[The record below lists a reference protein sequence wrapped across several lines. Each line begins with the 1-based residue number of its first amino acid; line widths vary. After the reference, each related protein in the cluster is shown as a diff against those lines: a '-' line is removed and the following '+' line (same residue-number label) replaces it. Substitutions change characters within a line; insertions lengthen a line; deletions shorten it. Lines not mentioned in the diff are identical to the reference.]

1 MLITKNHL
9 NKFETSYFD
18 LPLTRMSVALHKMI
32 EKEKGSQKDSV
43 TVFLSHKHNE
53 EEILKKVIK
62 LLEKIGVD
70 VYVDWEDEDMPKA
83 TSGETAT
90 KIKEKIIQNRKFILL
105 ATKDA
110 INSKWCNWE
119 LGFGDS
125 HKFSDNIAI
134 MPIVENDGS
143 WPGNEYLQIYPVIKT
158 RYESL
163 VGDYYVE
170 FNNEEITLKEWL
182 KK

>member
-18 LPLTRMSVALHKMI
+18 LPLTRISNILLREAKN
-32 EKEKGSQKDSV
+32 EKGTEKNLV

-62 LLEKIGVD
+62 LLENIGVD
-70 VYVDWEDEDMPKA
+70 VYVDWQDDEMPKT
-83 TSGETAT
+83 TSGETAI
-90 KIKEKIIQNRKFILL
+90 KIKKKIIENKKFILL

-110 INSKWCNWE
+110 IDSKWCNWE
-119 LGFGDS
+119 LGYGDS
-125 HKFSDNIAI
+125 HKFSDDIAI
-134 MPIVENDGS
+134 MPIVEIDS
-143 WPGNEYLQIYPVIKT
+143 TWPGNEYLQIYPVIKT
-158 RYESL
+158 EYNYSI
-163 VGDYYVE
+163 GSYYVE
-170 FNNEEITLKEWL
+170 FKNKKIDLEEWL

>member
-1 MLITKNHL
+1 MLITKDHL

-18 LPLTRMSVALHKMI
+18 LPLARINAILLREVK
-32 EKEKGSQKDSV
+32 KEKGTEKDSV

-53 EEILKKVIK
+53 DEILKEVIK
-62 LLEKIGVD
+62 LLETIGVD
-70 VYVDWEDEDMPKA
+70 VYVDWQDEEMPKI
-83 TSGETAT
+83 TSGETAR
-90 KIKEKIIQNRKFILL
+90 KIKEKIIANKKFILL

-110 INSKWCNWE
+110 IESKWCNWE
-119 LGFGDS
+119 LGYGDS
-125 HKFSDNIAI
+125 HKFSDDIAI

-158 RYESL
+158 HYQYST
-163 VGDYYVE
+163 GDYYVE
-170 FNNEEITLKEWL
+170 FNDEKISLKEWL